1 MDAPNDIDVA
11 FAQPRSPDGTQALG
25 RRNGRLL
32 LVGVAAYSVFIVVLM
47 FLRGIDMTPDV
58 LAVALGLLAVM
69 LGRGR
74 LFIRDWVP
82 FIALFLAYEL
92 VRGLAGSLAFP
103 VHIGSMVSTDRLVAL
118 GRVPTAAL
126 QAALRPASGVD
137 LVAELATVVYMLHF
151 VLPLV
156 TGFIL
161 WLWRRPAYYDFVAAL
176 ILLSLAAFAT
186 YVVMPTAPPWYAAQA
201 GALNNSTGTPI
212 LAYLKPNAFES
223 LANAFGFKAS
233 YLYTYAFYDINP
245 DNVAAW
251 PSLHVAYPFLAF
263 LALRQAFGRIG
274 YIALGYTALV
284 AFSVMYTG
292 DHWLI
297 DCIGGIAYAYVAY
310 YVVVHAPASV
320 RRRLARLRND
330 AVATRGSGGG
340 LRGYVSDL
348 RTSIGWPTLAA
359 GLFLVVA
366 GWNWVQDMEHA
377 GQFQTWRYL
386 LPWGVLFTGLCL
398 VAGSILRGRRP
409 ARAPAVAADHEDAG
423 ELVTEDA

>member
-1 MDAPNDIDVA
+1 MDAANDIDAAVA
-11 FAQPRSPDGTQALG
+11 RRPSTDRTQALG

-32 LVGVAAYSVFIVVLM
+32 VVGVAVYSVFIVGLM

-58 LAVALGLLAVM
+58 LAVALGLAAVM

-103 VHIGSMVSTDRLVAL
+103 VHIGSMVGADELITL
-118 GRVPTAAL
+118 GSVPTAWL
-126 QAALRPASGVD
+126 QEALRPTSGVD
-137 LVAELATVVYMLHF
+137 IVAEIATVVYMLHF

-161 WLWRRPAYYDFVAAL
+161 WLWRRPAYFDYVAAL
-176 ILLSLAAFAT
+176 ILLSLAAFVT

-201 GALNNSTGTPI
+201 GVLNDAAGNPI
-212 LAYLKPNAFES
+212 LAYLKPGAFDT
-223 LANAFGFKAS
+223 LANALGFKGS

-263 LALRQAFGRIG
+263 LALRRAFGRIG
-274 YIALGYTALV
+274 LIALGYTALV

-310 YVVVHAPASV
+310 YAVVHAPAPL
-320 RRRLARLRND
+320 RRRLARVRDD
-330 AVATRGSGGG
+330 AIAVRGSRGSV
-340 LRGYVSDL
+340 RGYVSDL
-348 RTSIGWPTLAA
+348 RTNIGWPTLVA
-359 GLFLVVA
+359 GVFLVLA
-366 GWNWVQDMEHA
+366 GWSWVQDMEHA

-398 VAGSILRGRRP
+398 FAGSIIRGRRT
-409 ARAPAVAADHEDAG
+409 ARGLAEPRGPGDAAERGADDG
-423 ELVTEDA
+423 

>member
-1 MDAPNDIDVA
+1 
-11 FAQPRSPDGTQALG
+11 
-25 RRNGRLL
+25 
-32 LVGVAAYSVFIVVLM
+32 
-47 FLRGIDMTPDV
+47 MTPDV
-58 LAVALGLLAVM
+58 LAVALGLAAVM

-82 FIALFLAYEL
+82 FIALFLAYDL

-103 VHIGSMVSTDRLVAL
+103 VHIGSMVNADQVVTL
-118 GRVPTAAL
+118 GSVPTAVL
-126 QAALRPASGVD
+126 QAGLRPASGVD
-137 LVAELATVVYMLHF
+137 LVAEIATVVYMLHF

-176 ILLSLAAFAT
+176 ILLSLAVFAT

-201 GALNNSTGTPI
+201 GALNDAAGKPI
-212 LAYLKPNAFES
+212 LTCLKPGAFDT

-233 YLYTYAFYDINP
+233 YLYTYTFYDINP

-263 LALRQAFGRIG
+263 LALRRAFGRIG

-297 DCIGGIAYAYVAY
+297 DCVGGIAYAYVAY
-310 YVVVHAPASV
+310 YAVVHAPAPL

-330 AVATRGSGGG
+330 AVAARGGG
-340 LRGYVSDL
+340 AGVRGYVADL
-348 RTSIGWPTLAA
+348 RTSIGWPSLVA
-359 GLFLVVA
+359 GVFLVVA
-366 GWNWVQDMEHA
+366 GWNWVQDMQHA

-398 VAGSILRGRRP
+398 FASSIIRRRRP
-409 ARAPAVAADHEDAG
+409 APAPAVPPDLDYATERGADA
-423 ELVTEDA
+423 